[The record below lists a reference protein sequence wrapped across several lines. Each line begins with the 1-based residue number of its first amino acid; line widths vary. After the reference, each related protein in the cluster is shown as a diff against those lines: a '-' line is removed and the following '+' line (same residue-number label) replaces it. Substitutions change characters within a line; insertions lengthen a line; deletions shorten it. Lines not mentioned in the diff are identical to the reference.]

1 MMIFSFR
8 LRLLNIFQRFARHD
22 HKAVLDK
29 YFIKRIS
36 LQLKDLCG
44 LFMKKFWR
52 AFANI
57 RPVPVLLKYKKVPVL
72 LKSTSTCHFQ
82 WVPVWSQC
90 LRSSTLR
97 HICRQSGRGTNQYP
111 SLMRALVKLVSWGKL
126 LMVRLTLTQGIS
138 ETMCLLFNFETNST
152 PISSIYVMFFTSIL
166 KTLDCKSSK
175 SLSYDLFSK
184 LNCSLKID
192 LFSQNCF
199 VFW

>member
-1 MMIFSFR
+1 MIIKLFWTSTSLSVFPFSWRTSAAFSWKSFGE
-8 LRLLNIFQRFARHD
+8 LLLIFHQTSA
-22 HKAVLDK
+22 
-29 YFIKRIS
+29 
-36 LQLKDLCG
+36 
-44 LFMKKFWR
+44 
-52 AFANI
+52 
-57 RPVPVLLKYKKVPVL
+57 RPVTGPVPILLKYIKVPVL